1 LDTSTH
7 VDYLLPRK
15 GLQAQ
20 QGVDNLR
27 IFFYNTHADQHG
39 ITGPEELVRQ
49 WRDEW
54 MQARRWQQMPV
65 LLGYVALLWG
75 IECIN
80 ALLNHRLN
88 RWGILPRT
96 LTGLVGIPLSPFL
109 HGSFAHLILNT
120 VPLVTLG
127 SFVAFYGTRVFLTV
141 SLWVMLLSGAAL
153 WLLGRSAYH
162 VGASS
167 MLFGYFGYLVARG
180 WYERSVTA
188 VLVAFLTL
196 VLYGGIVWGAL
207 PMRSYISWEGH
218 LFGLLAGV
226 LVARLTTPQR
236 RDRPVPRLTVR

>member
-1 LDTSTH
+1 
-7 VDYLLPRK
+7 
-15 GLQAQ
+15 
-20 QGVDNLR
+20 
-27 IFFYNTHADQHG
+27 
-39 ITGPEELVRQ
+39 
-49 WRDEW
+49 
-54 MQARRWQQMPV
+54 MQARRWQQIPL
-65 LLGYVALLWG
+65 LLGCVALLWS

-96 LTGLVGIPLSPFL
+96 FTGLVGIPLSPFL

-127 SFVAFYGTRVFLTV
+127 SFVAFYGTRLFLAV
-141 SLWVMLLSGAAL
+141 SLWIMLLSGAAL

-167 MLFGYFGYLVARG
+167 VLFGYFGYLVARG

-188 VLVAFLTL
+188 LLVALL
-196 VLYGGIVWGAL
+196 ILGLYGGMVWGVV
-207 PMRSYISWEGH
+207 PTRSYISWEGH

-226 LVARLTTPQR
+226 LVARLATPQQR
-236 RDRPVPRLTVR
+236 ATPVPNLTVR